1 MKHVTWQ
8 VLIAHA
14 KGEEEFAEQLAEP
27 IREAGYEVAHRGT
40 VMVGESFTEEASK
53 VLSTGGPVVL
63 CGTIKALGTK
73 WARLIVNAARQ
84 TYRTRIFCVHME
96 EDADVEVLTFDECVA
111 QHWQNP
117 TKAMQD

>member
-1 MKHVTWQ
+1 MKDLTWQ

-53 VLSTGGPVVL
+53 ALGTGGPVVL
-63 CGTIKALGTK
+63 CGTIKALGTR
-73 WARLIVNAARQ
+73 WARQIVNAARQ
-84 TYRTRIFCVHME
+84 TLCVK
-96 EDADVEVLTFDECVA
+96 LR
-111 QHWQNP
+111 
-117 TKAMQD
+117 